1 MVTAGAGFARAISS
15 DGAQRCDRQCKVLKS
30 CAPDTP
36 FFANLAEYSAR
47 KI

>member
-1 MVTAGAGFARAISS
+1 MVTAGAGFARAISLV
-15 DGAQRCDRQCKVLKS
+15 GAQRCGRQCKVLKS
-30 CAPDTP
+30 YALDMP